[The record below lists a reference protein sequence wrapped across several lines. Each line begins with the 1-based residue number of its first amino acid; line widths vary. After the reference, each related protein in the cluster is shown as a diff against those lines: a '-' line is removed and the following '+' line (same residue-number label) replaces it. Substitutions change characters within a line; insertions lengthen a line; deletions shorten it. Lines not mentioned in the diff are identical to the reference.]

1 MSIEIIIHHVKISYN
16 YQLLKI
22 LHHYKFQNLWQFLE
36 FLVLTERE
44 PRSGAALWRFIRQGA
59 WKFHPFNFVLI
70 RTIQNRWR
78 IFNICINIQLSYE
91 KYSKNQCIII
101 HLHKPLHHNF
111 QSQIKINPNIPSISN
126 SLNS

>member
-59 WKFHPFNFVLI
+59 WKFHPFNFVPI
-70 RTIQNRWR
+70 KTIQNRWW
-78 IFNICINIQLSYE
+78 IFNICVNIQSSYE
-91 KYSKNQCIII
+91 NIAKRIQQCIICY
-101 HLHKPLHHNF
+101 LHEPLHHIF
-111 QSQIKINPNIPSISN
+111 QSLIKIDPNQYPQHEI
-126 SLNS
+126 